1 VIGPTIQIARLFG
14 IPIRIDIS
22 WILVFVLFVYFVTQ
36 DFFEPLF
43 PDVNQGIVVWL
54 AIVTILLFFFS
65 VLLHELAHSLV
76 AITQGL
82 KVKGIALFILG
93 GASQLEGEPRTPW
106 IEFWMALAGPL
117 VNLALGIVC
126 GWLCLAFGGM
136 ALARAVLGQ
145 DVLYKPVSP
154 AVAVLFWLSLQ
165 NILLFLF
172 NIIPGFPMDGGRAV
186 RALIWG
192 VSHNYGLA
200 TRIAAWL
207 GRGIGY
213 LFLGLGVFL
222 LFDGSLTGLWL
233 LLLGFFLLNAARA
246 GLGQAALREAFE
258 GYEVRQFVQPNPLVV
273 PGQLAVELLVQ
284 EYYGRYNASLYPV
297 RLGDDI
303 AGVVTR
309 TLVQRASKKNW
320 ERTRVSEIMAPLS
333 PEYVV
338 GPHTPAQDAF
348 NRMAANSA
356 GSLLVMEGS
365 TLLGVVSQGEML
377 RMLRVLSLMKRSRPH
392 SPPEST
398 VWPPL
403 PAMPD
408 PPGPLP
414 PPEPPAS
421 SASDSSLP
429 GPSDPSDHYEHFGA

>member
-1 VIGPTIQIARLFG
+1 MIGPTIQIARLFG

-36 DFFEPLF
+36 DFFGPLF
-43 PDVNQGIVVWL
+43 PDVNQGLVIWL
-54 AIVTILLFFFS
+54 AILTILLFFFS

-93 GASQLEGEPRTPW
+93 GVSQLEGEPRTPW
-106 IEFWMALAGPL
+106 VEFWLALAGPF
-117 VNLALGIVC
+117 VNLAIGIVC

-136 ALARAVLGQ
+136 ALVRAVLGQ
-145 DVLYKPVSP
+145 DVLYEPVSP

-165 NILLFLF
+165 NFLLFLF

-186 RALIWG
+186 RAFIWG

-213 LFLGLGVFL
+213 FFLGLGVL
-222 LFDGSLTGLWL
+222 LLLNGNLTGLWL
-233 LLLGFFLLNAARA
+233 VLLGFFLLNAARA
-246 GLGQAALREAFE
+246 GLSQAVLREAFE
-258 GYEVRQFVQPNPLVV
+258 GYEVGQFVQPNPLIV

-297 RLGDDI
+297 RVGEDI

-309 TLVQRASKKNW
+309 ALVQRTPRRDW
-320 ERTRVSEIMAPLS
+320 PRLRVNQIMAPLG

-338 GPHTPAQDAF
+338 GPHAPAQDAF
-348 NRMAANSA
+348 NRMAANST
-356 GSLLVMEGS
+356 GSLLVMEGGM
-365 TLLGVVSQGEML
+365 LLGVVSQVEML
-377 RMLRVLSLMKRSRPH
+377 RMLRVLSLMKRSRP
-392 SPPEST
+392 STSSEPSVLLPPPVIPDLSAYQ
-398 VWPPL
+398 PPL
-403 PAMPD
+403 ESPASSTSD
-408 PPGPLP
+408 RP
-414 PPEPPAS
+414 PPEPP
-421 SASDSSLP
+421 
-429 GPSDPSDHYEHFGA
+429 DPSDHYERFGP

>member
-36 DFFEPLF
+36 DFFGPLF
-43 PDVNQGIVVWL
+43 PDVNQGLVVWL
-54 AIVTILLFFFS
+54 AILTILLFFFS

-82 KVKGIALFILG
+82 KVKGIVLFILG
-93 GASQLEGEPRTPW
+93 GVSQLEGEPRTPW
-106 IEFWMALAGPL
+106 VEFWLALAGPF
-117 VNLALGIVC
+117 VNLAIGIVC
-126 GWLCLAFGGM
+126 GWFCLAFGGM
-136 ALARAVLGQ
+136 ALVRAVLGQ
-145 DVLYKPVSP
+145 DVLYEPVSP

-165 NILLFLF
+165 NFLLFLF

-186 RALIWG
+186 RAFIWG
-192 VSHNYGLA
+192 ISHNYGLA

-213 LFLGLGVFL
+213 FFLGLGVL
-222 LFDGSLTGLWL
+222 LLLDGNLTGLWL

-246 GLGQAALREAFE
+246 GLSQAVLREAFE
-258 GYEVRQFVQPNPLVV
+258 GYEVGQFVQPNPLIV

-297 RLGDDI
+297 RVGEDI

-309 TLVQRASKKNW
+309 ALVQRTPRRDW
-320 ERTRVSEIMAPLS
+320 PRLRVNQIMAPLG

-338 GPHTPAQDAF
+338 GPHAPAQDAF
-348 NRMAANSA
+348 NRMAANST
-356 GSLLVMEGS
+356 GSLLVMEGGM
-365 TLLGVVSQGEML
+365 LLGVVSQVEML
-377 RMLRVLSLMKRSRPH
+377 RMLRVLSLMKRSRP
-392 SPPEST
+392 STSSEPSVLLPPPVIPDLSAYQ
-398 VWPPL
+398 PPL
-403 PAMPD
+403 ESPASSTSD
-408 PPGPLP
+408 RP
-414 PPEPPAS
+414 PPEPP
-421 SASDSSLP
+421 
-429 GPSDPSDHYEHFGA
+429 DPSDHYERFGP